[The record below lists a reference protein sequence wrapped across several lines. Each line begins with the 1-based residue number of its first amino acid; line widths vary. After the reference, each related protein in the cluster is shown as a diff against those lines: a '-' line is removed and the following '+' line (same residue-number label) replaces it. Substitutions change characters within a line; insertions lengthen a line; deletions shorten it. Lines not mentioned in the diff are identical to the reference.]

1 MTSPKTA
8 LSTPRAPRRLPK
20 WAIAIPFLVLTA
32 WFSYVWF
39 VSGVLPS
46 VEKDPKTGRVT
57 AEGYVKRVG
66 WGDYRR
72 HGHWVTYHANGQK
85 ASEGMY
91 EDGVKVGEWRSWDEY
106 GRALAPDSAPSSPP
120 MGRGAELSGI

>member
-1 MTSPKTA
+1 MTTPEAPSTA
-8 LSTPRAPRRLPK
+8 SRAPRRLPK
-20 WAIAIPFLVLTA
+20 WAIVIPFFVLTA

-57 AEGYVKRVG
+57 AEGYVKRAG

-72 HGHWVTYHANGQK
+72 HGHWVTFHPNGQK

-91 EDGVKVGEWRSWDEY
+91 ERGVKVGDWRFWDES
-106 GRALAPDSAPSSPP
+106 GRDVISEATPAA
-120 MGRGAELSGI
+120 R